1 MAGYLS
7 LVLHAHLPFVRHP
20 EHEHFLEE
28 SWLYEAITE
37 TYLPLLRMLEGWER
51 DKVPAQIALTLSPT
65 LCAMLLDPLLQR
77 RYERHLNALID
88 LAEKETHRTHLDKK
102 LNPLAEIY
110 LREFSEMRELWV
122 KSEGNLV
129 GAFGRLQEVGRIE
142 IITCAATH

>member
-51 DKVPAQIALTLSPT
+51 DKIPAQITLTLSPT
-65 LCAMLLDPLLQR
+65 LCAMLLDPLLQS

-88 LAEKETHRTHLDKK
+88 LAEKETHRTHLDRA
-102 LNPLAEIY
+102 LNPLAEMY
-110 LREFSEMRELWV
+110 LRNFQEIRALWNSCERDLV
-122 KSEGNLV
+122 K
-129 GAFGRLQEVGRIE
+129 AFARLQGAGRI
-142 IITCAATH
+142 